1 MFEKELKAMI
11 EAGLLASK
19 KILEIYHQDF
29 EVEIKEDQ
37 SPVTLADKTA
47 DQLIKEYLQERF
59 PSYSFLTE
67 ESTDDLSRLNNDY
80 VFVVDPVDGTK
91 DFVKK
96 NGQFT
101 TNIGLIYKH
110 EVVCGVVLIPAQNEY
125 YYAIKN
131 QGAFYVDCK
140 NNKKQI
146 YVNDKT
152 SDLTMLISN
161 FHTTEKELEIAQ
173 THQDVITKVERY
185 GSAIK
190 ACRIAHG
197 LAEVSFRLGSGTKEW
212 DTAASQ
218 IIVLEAGGVF
228 AEPDLKPI
236 TYNREDVY
244 NRNGFIILNN
254 KKNLLI

>member
-1 MFEKELKAMI
+1 MFEKELQAMI

-19 KILEIYHQDF
+19 KILEIYNQDF

-37 SPVTLADKTA
+37 SPVTLADKSA
-47 DQLIKEYLQERF
+47 DNLIKEYLKERF

-96 NGQFT
+96 KGQFT
-101 TNIGLIYKH
+101 TNIGLIFKN
-110 EVVCGVVLIPAQNEY
+110 EVVCGVVLIPSQNEY

-131 QGAFYVDCK
+131 QGAYYVDSK
-140 NNKKQI
+140 GNKERI
-146 YVNDKT
+146 HVNDKV
-152 SDLTMLISN
+152 SDLTMLVSN
-161 FHTTEKELEIAQ
+161 FHTTTKELEIAE
-173 THQDVITKVERY
+173 TYKNLITKVERY

-228 AEPDLKPI
+228 AQPDLTPI
-236 TYNREDVY
+236 SYNRVDVY
-244 NRNGFIILNN
+244 NRNGFVILNN